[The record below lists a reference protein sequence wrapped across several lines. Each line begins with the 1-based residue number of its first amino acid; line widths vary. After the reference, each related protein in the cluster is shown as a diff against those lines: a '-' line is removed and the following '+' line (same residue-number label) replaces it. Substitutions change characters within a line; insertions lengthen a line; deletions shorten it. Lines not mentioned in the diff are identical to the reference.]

1 MATCLERLFAKRRR
15 VAALSGQETMV
26 VREFETPKRKVR
38 PSGCEF

>member
-1 MATCLERLFAKRRR
+1 MTTCLERLFAKRRS